1 MHHDC
6 TARIQDPQRI
16 LLCNLIRM
24 MKAIDKNYIECELIG
39 GKELITR
46 HTVYNPLI
54 GIHSNR
60 KLKHI
65 LHNVECSIRKTSY
78 LQVATIMKG
87 LL

>member
-1 MHHDC
+1 
-6 TARIQDPQRI
+6 
-16 LLCNLIRM
+16 
-24 MKAIDKNYIECELIG
+24 
-39 GKELITR
+39 
-46 HTVYNPLI
+46 VYNPLI
-54 GIHSNR
+54 GIHSKG